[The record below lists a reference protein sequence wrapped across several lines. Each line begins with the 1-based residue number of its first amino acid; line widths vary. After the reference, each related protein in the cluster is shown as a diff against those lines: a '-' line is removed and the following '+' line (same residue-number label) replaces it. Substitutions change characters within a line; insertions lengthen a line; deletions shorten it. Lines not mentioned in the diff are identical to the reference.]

1 MIPLTE
7 RVEQYLSQ
15 RDRFGTGLSE
25 KQVRVLRKLADF
37 ATDQG
42 AESLTIDL
50 ILSWKQEYG
59 AASQLVWRNRLCH
72 VRCFAR
78 WLRSLEPTTEVP
90 PADLISAPRHRPKP
104 YIYSRD
110 EVRPLSS
117 DRLAPALPAPR
128 PPPVP
133 NHAPLPGAPNDSKP
147 AARSDPTA
155 PDPAAP
161 EDYSSPALCP
171 AHRKIQTPHTPHASI
186 PYDSQN
192 SALSL
197 SIATAPA

>member
-25 KQVRVLRKLADF
+25 KPVRVLRKLADF

-110 EVRPLSS
+110 EVRPLLAAVIGPTCAGTPCAKATACPKPRAFTWRTE
-117 DRLAPALPAPR
+117 RLEAGSPIRPDCSRSRSTRRLLVTCALPR
-128 PPPVP
+128 
-133 NHAPLPGAPNDSKP
+133 
-147 AARSDPTA
+147 
-155 PDPAAP
+155 
-161 EDYSSPALCP
+161 
-171 AHRKIQTPHTPHASI
+171 AS
-186 PYDSQN
+186 
-192 SALSL
+192 
-197 SIATAPA
+197 